1 MYNDGNSGNNSTKVI
16 GGGNMDRARIS
27 NLTEEHYTIRMVS
40 YLELPSMLSDP
51 VEVWLT
57 GEGIIQI

>member
-1 MYNDGNSGNNSTKVI
+1 
-16 GGGNMDRARIS
+16 MDRARIS